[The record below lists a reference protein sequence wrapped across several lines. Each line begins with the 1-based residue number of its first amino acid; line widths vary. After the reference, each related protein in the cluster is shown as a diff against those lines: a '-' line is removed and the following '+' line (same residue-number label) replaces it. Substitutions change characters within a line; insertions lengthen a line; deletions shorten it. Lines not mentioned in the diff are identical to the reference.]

1 MQMFRYLALISPLF
15 LGPSC
20 LAQAVTIR
28 VINASDDRPLRSQP
42 VWVSLLYEKGEATP
56 AKYDANLT
64 LQTDGSGE
72 ARFVLPE
79 PPPAHLAV
87 RVGIDQGQ
95 WHCGCNILGV
105 IHDVIQNGIVDSAA
119 SADELKR
126 SPDLAKAVP
135 SEIRFV
141 VRPRSFLER
150 LLGPLLRQ

>member
-1 MQMFRYLALISPLF
+1 MLFRCLAFIVLLSA
-15 LGPSC
+15 GPSC
-20 LAQAVTIR
+20 LAQAVAIR
-28 VINASDDRPLRSQP
+28 VVNANDGRPLQNQP
-42 VWVSLLYEKGEATP
+42 VSVSLLYDKGETSP

-64 LQTDGSGE
+64 LQTDGRGE

-87 RVGIDQGQ
+87 RVGIDQGR
-95 WHCGCNILGV
+95 WHCGCNILAV
-105 IHDVIQNGIVDSAA
+105 THDVIQNGIVDSAA

-126 SPDLAKAVP
+126 APDLVKALP

-150 LLGPLLRQ
+150 LLGPLLKQ